1 MSYSKNSAINKNRL
15 RDKQIFIKFKRNN
28 FWKDLTMDSRKQFDP
43 KELLKPDNMLRLYAS
58 GAFPMANDKTGAI
71 NWYMPDVRTII
82 PLDSFNFPRSAR
94 KAIEKK
100 NFEIKFDSDFT
111 NVIMGCSDREETW
124 ISQELMDA
132 YKRLRKRGHVHTVET
147 WRNGE
152 LVGGLYG
159 VTFRG
164 AFFGES
170 MFSKVS
176 EASKAALMGLI
187 NHLIEKDFLLL
198 DVQYMTEHLQMFGAI
213 EITFDEYTKLLHSAY
228 TRGCEF

>member
-1 MSYSKNSAINKNRL
+1 
-15 RDKQIFIKFKRNN
+15 
-28 FWKDLTMDSRKQFDP
+28 MDSRNKFDP

-58 GAFPMANDKTGAI
+58 GAFPMADDKTGAI
-71 NWYMPDVRTII
+71 NWYMPDVRSII
-82 PLDSFNFPRSAR
+82 PLDNYKIPRSAR
-94 KAIEKK
+94 KAIKKK
-100 NFEIKFDSDFT
+100 NFEIKFDEDFT
-111 NVIMGCSDREETW
+111 QVIMRCSDRKETW
-124 ISQELMDA
+124 ISEELIKA

-147 WRNGE
+147 WLDGE

-170 MFSKVS
+170 MFSLVS
-176 EASKAALMGLI
+176 EASKAALVALI
-187 NHLIEKDFLLL
+187 KHLIGKDFLLL

-213 EITFDEYTKLLHSAY
+213 EISFDEYKKLLHNSY